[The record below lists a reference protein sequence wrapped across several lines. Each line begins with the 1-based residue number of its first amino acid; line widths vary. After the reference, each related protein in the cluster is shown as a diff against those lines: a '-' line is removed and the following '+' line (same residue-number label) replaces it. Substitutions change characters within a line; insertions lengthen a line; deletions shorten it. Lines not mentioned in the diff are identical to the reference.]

1 MTNTVTVHVAGTNL
15 KNKLKTKISHA
26 TISGMGYLSEKDIE
40 LEATK
45 IEEEQ
50 MEFEF
55 YTQITTKENSSQPS

>member
-1 MTNTVTVHVAGTNL
+1 
-15 KNKLKTKISHA
+15 
-26 TISGMGYLSEKDIE
+26 MGYFSEKDIE